1 MWAGNK
7 FRSLLV
13 VIGGL
18 CLWKGKTRNLPKNV
32 ICHGEVSPDQKD
44 SARVNES
51 VSMIP
56 WDKLHGGITHFPIA
70 LVLFS
75 TVCDFVS
82 VTFKKLPFAQE
93 LRSVSRYGLAVAALA
108 SFGAVVSGI
117 AITKGDL
124 WGRGDFLWHHR
135 FIWPAFGLLVGLAVW
150 RLVVKDAMAGA
161 ALYIYLILMTLAS
174 GFIAAAGYF
183 GGELLLS
190 GGVQP

>member
-1 MWAGNK
+1 
-7 FRSLLV
+7 
-13 VIGGL
+13 
-18 CLWKGKTRNLPKNV
+18 
-32 ICHGEVSPDQKD
+32 
-44 SARVNES
+44 
-51 VSMIP
+51 MIP

-70 LVLFS
+70 LLLFS
-75 TVCDFVS
+75 TVCDLVS